1 MTALRE
7 PGASGNS
14 DHHQHPPSSV
24 AALRPCTTINEHRSA
39 VRSNHSTSPLF
50 TQATTMLLS
59 QHSSNP
65 LEVGSSDPRNRAYHR
80 EYLSAQKVNG
90 APNFTSED
98 GGGSCGEMVD
108 YHNHLAQLY
117 NQPLPATKS
126 RSNTDELPIMVDL
139 DESDDQPN
147 SMDCPQDMCDLEDY
161 EDDEDG
167 DDADAPGE
175 TDEEV
180 TIHLKPAEEQEEI
193 QLEITSLL
201 AAVPQ
206 LSHDYRIVDR
216 LGTGTFSSV
225 YKAIDLWYHTKWD
238 NTPWHGH
245 HSPSSSAYYQTV
257 PYPKGSKV
265 FVAVKRIYVT
275 SNPERIRNEIS
286 IMEDCRGTRHTCQL
300 ITAFRNRDQVV
311 AIMPY
316 NRNEDFRVSV

>member
-1 MTALRE
+1 
-7 PGASGNS
+7 
-14 DHHQHPPSSV
+14 
-24 AALRPCTTINEHRSA
+24 
-39 VRSNHSTSPLF
+39 
-50 TQATTMLLS
+50 MLLS

-65 LEVGSSDPRNRAYHR
+65 LEVASSDPRNRAYHK

-90 APNFTSED
+90 AQNFTSED
-98 GGGSCGEMVD
+98 GGGSCGRQEIVD
-108 YHNHLAQLY
+108 YHNHLAELY
-117 NQPLPATKS
+117 NRPLSATKS
-126 RSNTDELPIMVDL
+126 RSNADELPIMVDL
-139 DESDDQPN
+139 DESDDEPN
-147 SMDCPQDMCDLEDY
+147 SMDCPQDMCDLEGY
-161 EDDEDG
+161 EGDEDA

-175 TDEEV
+175 TDDEM
-180 TIHLKPAEEQEEI
+180 TIHLKPAEEREEI
-193 QLEITSLL
+193 QLEIASLL

-245 HSPSSSAYYQTV
+245 HTPSSSAYYQTV
-257 PYPKGSKV
+257 PYSNGSKV
-265 FVAVKRIYVT
+265 FVAIKRIYVT

-286 IMEDCRGTRHTCQL
+286 IMQDCRGTRHTCQL

>member
-1 MTALRE
+1 
-7 PGASGNS
+7 
-14 DHHQHPPSSV
+14 
-24 AALRPCTTINEHRSA
+24 
-39 VRSNHSTSPLF
+39 
-50 TQATTMLLS
+50 MLLS

-80 EYLSAQKVNG
+80 EYLSAKKVHG
-90 APNFTSED
+90 AQNFTSED
-98 GGGSCGEMVD
+98 GGSSCGPQEMTD

-117 NQPLPATKS
+117 NRPPSTTKS
-126 RSNTDELPIMVDL
+126 RSNADELPIMVDL
-139 DESDDQPN
+139 DEGDDEPN
-147 SMDCPQDMCDLEDY
+147 SMDCPQDMCDLEGY

-167 DDADAPGE
+167 DGEDADAPGE
-175 TDEEV
+175 TDEEMS
-180 TIHLKPAEEQEEI
+180 IFLKPAEEREEI
-193 QLEITSLL
+193 QLEIAGLL

-238 NTPWHGH
+238 NAPWHGH
-245 HSPSSSAYYQTV
+245 YPPSSPSYYHTL